1 MKKTLLLATFFSG
14 CFFMNAQM
22 LESDNY
28 EGLMVGNIGTDLT
41 GMTAGQGGY
50 YTFSVAPITTA
61 TNADFQI
68 INDVTSQGKV
78 FQINGPANATESKVV
93 WKTDLI
99 TTWGTRTSGYDIIEV
114 EYDFFTGAATTSK
127 STTGFRLYNAAGQT
141 VAGFRFVPETKVI
154 TGLARYNN
162 NGTVGTYFFNLG
174 AAGAALPLTASTW
187 YRIGFAFNKTTGEVT
202 WKGPGFYGTVI
213 GTEIG
218 VNPDEVDF
226 VVAAGTGNTVS
237 AVSKFDN
244 YTAKATAVEAL
255 LGVEEVLAL
264 SANVIKLYPN
274 PVNDVL
280 SINASNISITN
291 LEIMDINGRVIKSI
305 LTDNSFEATINVS
318 NLSAGVYMI
327 NIYTENNKT
336 TKKFVKN

>member
-1 MKKTLLLATFFSG
+1 MKKTLLLITFFSG
-14 CFFMNAQM
+14 CFFMNAQT
-22 LESDNY
+22 LESADYN
-28 EGLMVGNIGTDLT
+28 GLTVGNIGTDLT
-41 GMTAGQGGY
+41 GATPGQGGY
-50 YTFSVAPITTA
+50 YTFSVTPVTTA

-68 INDVTSQGKV
+68 VNDVAEQGKV
-78 FQINGPANATESKVV
+78 FQINGPANATESKVA
-93 WKTDLI
+93 WKADLA
-99 TTWGTRTSGYDIIEV
+99 TTWSTRTLGNDIIEV

-154 TGLARYNN
+154 TGLARYNS
-162 NGTVGTYFFNLG
+162 NGNIGTYFFNLG
-174 AAGAALPLTASTW
+174 AAGAAITLNSDTW
-187 YRIGFAFNKTTGEVT
+187 VRIGFAFNKTTGEVT
-202 WKGPGFYGTVI
+202 WKGPGYYVGVT

-218 VNPDEVDF
+218 VDPDEIDF
-226 VVAAGTGNTVS
+226 VVVAGTGNTVS

-255 LGVEEVLAL
+255 LGIEEVSSP

-280 SINASNISITN
+280 LINASNISISN
-291 LEIMDINGRVIKSI
+291 VEVVDINGRLVKS
-305 LTDNSFEATINVS
+305 LSVGNSSDAKINVS
-318 NLSAGVYMI
+318 DLSAGVYMI
-327 NIYTENNKT
+327 NIYSENSKT